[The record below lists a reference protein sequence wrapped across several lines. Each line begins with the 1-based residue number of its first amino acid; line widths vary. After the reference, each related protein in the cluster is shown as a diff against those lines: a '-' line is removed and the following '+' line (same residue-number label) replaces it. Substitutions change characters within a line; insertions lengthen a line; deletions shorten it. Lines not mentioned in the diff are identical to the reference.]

1 MLVFTTHTEIHSFLS
16 DKKKSVGL
24 VPTMGALHKGHISL
38 VEIVAQENEWVIVSI
53 FINPTQF
60 NNPEDLANYPK
71 NLVQDKIALSAYDEK
86 LILYV
91 PEPEDLYPEKLESK
105 EYHFNGLEKHM
116 EGAFRPGHFNGV
128 ATVVEALFKKLI
140 PNRAYFGEKDYQQL
154 QIIKAL
160 NKQLDLKIKIVECP
174 IIREKDGLAMSSRN
188 TLLNPEQ
195 REAAPVIFKSLKEI
209 KFHQTQWSVSE
220 MEAFFQASIERESQL
235 KLDYFYV
242 AKTSDLI
249 PTYNLEA
256 GMTYRIFVAVFAG
269 KTRLIDTVELEKK
282 NTFTPC

>member
-1 MLVFTTHTEIHSFLS
+1 
-16 DKKKSVGL
+16 
-24 VPTMGALHKGHISL
+24 
-38 VEIVAQENEWVIVSI
+38 
-53 FINPTQF
+53 
-60 NNPEDLANYPK
+60 
-71 NLVQDKIALSAYDEK
+71 
-86 LILYV
+86 
-91 PEPEDLYPEKLESK
+91 
-105 EYHFNGLEKHM
+105 M

-128 ATVVEALFKKLI
+128 ATVVEALFKKLA

-154 QIIKAL
+154 QIVKAL
-160 NKQLDLKIKIVECP
+160 NKQLDLKIKIVSCP

-188 TLLNPEQ
+188 TLLSPAQ

-209 KFHQTQWSVSE
+209 KSNQIQWSVSE

-249 PTYNLEA
+249 PTHTLEA